1 MKNRCLTEDNN
12 IKSKANKKKMSKK
25 SYNMV
30 IERINKK
37 MNNIIK
43 KHSVDS
49 KVSIVNII
57 QCLCDLKIIN
67 ELIKSN
73 QIIDLNIETIKDN
86 IANINE
92 KDQKKI
98 KELELIE
105 QLWFLINPTMEE
117 CINNQLF
124 FELLKILFSSI
135 DNNINNNQIK
145 ELTKYIANLL
155 DKNNINYKDEDEDKN
170 NSELSMISPLRD
182 KKFSKNSL
190 WPISKIIKTF
200 LHLKSNIKA
209 YRSNEYE
216 YKKEE
221 LSNNLKEE
229 REKELKFEPDLS
241 QSNNYMFKKNSKY
254 NYYIDE
260 YKQLLNDDIYFYSY
274 NYKKPKLDFNKIYER
289 FMLQKKMHEKA
300 LEKLREI
307 KRKKELKKCSNKP
320 KISEYSPE
328 QLNWSVD
335 YENSKIYK
343 RNNDIPIFERLYN
356 NDTISFSY
364 KATKD
369 NNNKYECSPK
379 LSPDRKLIV
388 TDIKNAGDKNHG
400 KKYEKEGINPFHID
414 NDSNEDKNNIKINK
428 NKENN
433 INNNNIIDNL
443 PVIIVIKLPN
453 GEIKSM
459 KIYEKMN
466 KTTEILNEFC
476 RKNDINEEDKKII
489 LGKIMDYKNSAFES
503 NVIEENN
510 DPNSNDDFNTISY
523 TNNSIEGKEIN
534 KKYDNKNVEKMINN
548 NEINIQDKKLKNLE
562 DYITYKNEDILNKY
576 E

>member
-1 MKNRCLTEDNN
+1 MNRKKIKINYNIKDRVYAEKYKKKKELEQIKKKLNSPNNQTKKKLKKRKTNQPFYTPAKSRPKKRVVDYNVNFSFTPIINKKSKKIWEKRNKNLEANMNQTSNKNNFNNSTIRNKNINASISILLYNDAFTQKEKLKKRSLAQDNN
-12 IKSKANKKKMSKK
+12 IKSIANKKKMSKT

-43 KHSVDS
+43 KHSVNS

-98 KELELIE
+98 QELELIE

-117 CINNQLF
+117 YINNQLF
-124 FELLKILFSSI
+124 FELLKILFSVN

-145 ELTKYIANLL
+145 ELIKYIQNLL
-155 DKNNINYKDEDEDKN
+155 DKNNMKNKDEDEDKS
-170 NSELSMISPLRD
+170 NSELSLISPLRD
-182 KKFSKNSL
+182 KKFEKSSL

-200 LHLKSNIKA
+200 LQLKSNIKA

-241 QSNNYMFKKNSKY
+241 QSNNYVFKKNSKY

-260 YKQLLNDDIYFYSY
+260 YKQLINDDIYFYSY

-320 KISEYSPE
+320 KITEYSPE

-343 RNNDIPIFERLYN
+343 RNN
-356 NDTISFSY
+356 
-364 KATKD
+364 
-369 NNNKYECSPK
+369 
-379 LSPDRKLIV
+379 
-388 TDIKNAGDKNHG
+388 H
-400 KKYEKEGINPFHID
+400 IN
-414 NDSNEDKNNIKINK
+414 
-428 NKENN
+428 
-433 INNNNIIDNL
+433 
-443 PVIIVIKLPN
+443 
-453 GEIKSM
+453 G
-459 KIYEKMN
+459 
-466 KTTEILNEFC
+466 
-476 RKNDINEEDKKII
+476 
-489 LGKIMDYKNSAFES
+489 
-503 NVIEENN
+503 
-510 DPNSNDDFNTISY
+510 
-523 TNNSIEGKEIN
+523 
-534 KKYDNKNVEKMINN
+534 
-548 NEINIQDKKLKNLE
+548 
-562 DYITYKNEDILNKY
+562 
-576 E
+576 